1 MTLLARRPLPQA
13 APSSLRAAAWSPAR
27 HEAPSAAEAIS
38 VRLLRHHTKNALQ
51 RVLAE
56 VSKVRGLQ
64 EARGGHRLVEELER
78 RVMLSVSLSD
88 ALFGITRAP
97 GPMEDRLRSVCETT
111 LELMADPDQV
121 LRLEVVVEGECPEP
135 LRGTLLRAA
144 HEMVGNAV
152 KHGLHAR
159 LLGHVRVRLCSGP
172 EATRLVVEDDGWGYA
187 GARDGG
193 EGLGLLRSLAELH
206 EGTMALY
213 RIQDGTRAEMDLPH
227 PEG

>member
-1 MTLLARRPLPQA
+1 MTLLAHRPVPHA
-13 APSSLRAAAWSPAR
+13 TPWSPVPR
-27 HEAPSAAEAIS
+27 EASPEAEAIS

-88 ALFGITRAP
+88 ALFGLTRAP
-97 GPMEDRLRSVCETT
+97 LDLEDRLRTVCETT

-121 LRLEVVVEGECPEP
+121 LRLEVKVEGDCPMP
-135 LRGTLLRAA
+135 LRATLLRAA

-159 LLGHVRVRLCSGP
+159 LLGHVRVRLSSG
-172 EATRLVVEDDGWGYA
+172 EGCTRLLVEDDGWGYA

-193 EGLGLLRSLAELH
+193 EGLGLLRALAGLH
-206 EGTMALY
+206 DGSMVLF
-213 RIQDGTRAEMDLPH
+213 RIQDGTRAAMELPH
-227 PEG
+227 PAE

>member
-1 MTLLARRPLPQA
+1 MTHLAHRPPPQA
-13 APSSLRAAAWSPAR
+13 AAQDAPWSSVPREASP
-27 HEAPSAAEAIS
+27 EAEAIS

-64 EARGGHRLVEELER
+64 EARGGQRVMEELER

-88 ALFGITRAP
+88 ALFGMTREP
-97 GPMEDRLRSVCETT
+97 GGMEDRLRSVCETT
-111 LELMADPDQV
+111 IELMADPDQV
-121 LRLEVVVEGECPEP
+121 LRLDMTVEGECPP
-135 LRGTLLRAA
+135 ALRRTLLRAA

-159 LLGHVRVRLCSGP
+159 LLGHVRVRLSSAAG
-172 EATRLVVEDDGWGYA
+172 ATRLLVEDDGWGYA

-193 EGLGLLRSLAELH
+193 EGLGLLRSLAGLH
-206 EGTMALY
+206 EGKMALY
-213 RIQDGTRAEMDLPH
+213 RIQDGTRAEMELPH

>member
-1 MTLLARRPLPQA
+1 MTLLAHRPLPQSA
-13 APSSLRAAAWSPAR
+13 AQDAPWSSVPQDASP
-27 HEAPSAAEAIS
+27 AAEAIS

-64 EARGGHRLVEELER
+64 EARGGQRVMEELER

-88 ALFGITRAP
+88 ALFGMTRAP
-97 GPMEDRLRSVCETT
+97 GGMEDRLRSVCETT

-121 LRLEVVVEGECPEP
+121 LRLEVTVEGECPP
-135 LRGTLLRAA
+135 ALRGTLLRAA

-159 LLGHVRVRLCSGP
+159 LLGHVRVRLLSG
-172 EATRLVVEDDGWGYA
+172 AGVTRLVVEDDGWGYA

-213 RIQDGTRAEMDLPH
+213 RIQDGTRGEMELPH